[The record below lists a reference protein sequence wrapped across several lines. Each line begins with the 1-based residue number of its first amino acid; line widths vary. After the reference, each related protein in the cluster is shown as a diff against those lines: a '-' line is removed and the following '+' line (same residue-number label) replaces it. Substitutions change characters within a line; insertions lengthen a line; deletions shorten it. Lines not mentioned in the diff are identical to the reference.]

1 MQMTQLLPARCLNLA
16 AEKTK
21 KNVDSAVPSVLR
33 GECKRCPGDAPEG
46 LGSRVTLGLSFGE
59 GV

>member
-1 MQMTQLLPARCLNLA
+1 MLKLSSREDQ
-16 AEKTK
+16 
-21 KNVDSAVPSVLR
+21 KNVDSDVPSVLK

-46 LGSRVTLGLSFGE
+46 LGSRVALGLSFGE